1 MFKILKGKY
10 AILLCALLLS
20 FDPSQAQQ
28 TLGFRLE
35 EGARK
40 ITIPFDIYNNLIV
53 VPVVLND
60 RLPLRFILDT
70 GVRTTILTEKTFSDL
85 LNLEYSKKYTIAGY
99 GEIPLV
105 EAYITNG
112 VSLSLPGIRGEGHA
126 MLVLKEDYLELRNYL
141 GTEVHGVIGY
151 EWFSRFVVGIDYDKR
166 LLTVTTPDHYKKKG
180 KWEAIPISIEDTK
193 PYVNGAIKYS
203 EDQDPV
209 QLKLLI
215 DTGASH
221 GLILNEETTPS
232 LYLPERNVHTSLG
245 RGLGGK
251 LEGKLARLS
260 EFSLGSKD
268 WDNVIA
274 TFPDQGYLMDSI
286 MGTTVD
292 RNGSVGGDILSRMK
306 VVFNFPSEEIYV
318 KKGRKFK
325 KDFTYNLSGI
335 TIKAIGSRLDQYEI
349 VEVQPNSAGYDAGF
363 RQGDRLIAINNIAT
377 VEMPLGRVISLL
389 NSKTNKKLTLV
400 VTREGEQIK
409 RSMILE
415 RRL

>member
-151 EWFSRFVVGIDYDKR
+151 ELFSRFVVGIDYDKR

-292 RNGSVGGDILSRMK
+292 RNGSVGGDIL
-306 VVFNFPSEEIYV
+306 
-318 KKGRKFK
+318 KKE
-325 KDFTYNLSGI
+325 FTYNLSGI

-389 NSKTNKKLTLV
+389 NSKPNKKLTLV

-415 RRL
+415 SRL